1 MQSAFQQKPCFSS
14 IASCLTTGM
23 HFQTNGFKAS
33 RLVSQPAIVL
43 KPMVLRHLVQSHKFR
58 LQKNQWLMWCFAVS
72 RLNRFLKPM
81 VLRSSVAS
89 SGVSQLVF
97 VLQPM
102 VLRPLVADHNWHARL
117 TSQSLLKTN
126 GFKASGRAPGETPSI
141 LHGNCMATALQMH
154 SKCVATAWQLH
165 GNCMATAWQLCVEPR
180 CG

>member
-1 MQSAFQQKPCFSS
+1 MVLWPTELQSAFQQKPCFSS

-23 HFQTNGFKAS
+23 RFQTNGFKAS

-43 KPMVLRHLVQSHKFR
+43 KPMVLRRLVQSHEFR

-72 RLNRFLKPM
+72 LLNRFLKPM

-102 VLRPLVADHNWHARL
+102 VLRPLVASHNWHARL
-117 TSQSLLKTN
+117 AGCPTN
-126 GFKASGRAPGETPSI
+126 GFKASRRVSRPRPS
-141 LHGNCMATALQMH
+141 LNQ
-154 SKCVATAWQLH
+154 WF
-165 GNCMATAWQLCVEPR
+165 
-180 CG
+180 